1 MKKRRRNNN
10 RRIAES
16 IGQTDTQPQ
25 VQRVQE
31 QLDLTAY
38 SGPTTQEDWYWG
50 SMGAGGATGSME
62 DYLWRRLSDS
72 FYLKDVIPAVYLE
85 IHNQVYEA
93 WNSNPLAFGIIEM
106 TTSFVLGEGITVA
119 ANNKRVQSV
128 IDKFWNNPENR
139 MEERVYS
146 ICNELALYGELF
158 IHFFVNQYS
167 GDVVIRQIDPSL
179 IDQIET
185 DTEDVEKQLRFHRR
199 PLGQIMSTNTGDPPP
214 VNVTKIE
221 MDTQGAW
228 FDAGKEVLHF
238 AINKVSNAK
247 RGKSDLATLLPWLR
261 RYKDWLTDRVR
272 INKYKS
278 AFLWDVTL
286 TQADKKTIDR
296 KKMEYSYPP
305 EPGSVLIHNEAE
317 VWKAVQ
323 PNINAQDAKEDGRAI
338 KMMVAV
344 GATLPEH
351 YLSDGDQGN
360 RATAAEMSLP
370 TLLKFKRRQR
380 YIKYMFTCIIDRVI
394 LEAQRAGRIGPRV
407 DTSYEITFPEIDSG
421 EHQTLAQATNL
432 LVTAMANA
440 KQQGWISDE
449 TAMQMMF
456 EFAGEEIDVPEEI
469 NKVATERA
477 AKIAAMT
484 TMQTGQPIP
493 NMPPSPTSSKKAPSQ
508 RSQDR
513 QAAQQQ
519 PSPLGD
525 LNGYGN
531 ELSGAVTYGERFGD
545 DGIGN
550 GKVK

>member
-214 VNVTKIE
+214 VNVTKME

-228 FDAGKEVLHF
+228 FDAG
-238 AINKVSNAK
+238 
-247 RGKSDLATLLPWLR
+247 
-261 RYKDWLTDRVR
+261 
-272 INKYKS
+272 
-278 AFLWDVTL
+278 
-286 TQADKKTIDR
+286 
-296 KKMEYSYPP
+296 
-305 EPGSVLIHNEAE
+305 
-317 VWKAVQ
+317 
-323 PNINAQDAKEDGRAI
+323 
-338 KMMVAV
+338 
-344 GATLPEH
+344 
-351 YLSDGDQGN
+351 
-360 RATAAEMSLP
+360 
-370 TLLKFKRRQR
+370 
-380 YIKYMFTCIIDRVI
+380 
-394 LEAQRAGRIGPRV
+394 
-407 DTSYEITFPEIDSG
+407 
-421 EHQTLAQATNL
+421 
-432 LVTAMANA
+432 
-440 KQQGWISDE
+440 
-449 TAMQMMF
+449 
-456 EFAGEEIDVPEEI
+456 
-469 NKVATERA
+469 
-477 AKIAAMT
+477 
-484 TMQTGQPIP
+484 
-493 NMPPSPTSSKKAPSQ
+493 
-508 RSQDR
+508 
-513 QAAQQQ
+513 
-519 PSPLGD
+519 
-525 LNGYGN
+525 
-531 ELSGAVTYGERFGD
+531 
-545 DGIGN
+545 
-550 GKVK
+550 